1 MKSEEV
7 RKLEQGQFVNVR
19 LPVGSVCHAG
29 EEITVRLETMGE
41 LGNPTGIE
49 QSIIIPAS
57 AIVSAEPRPLI
68 VGKRVAPSYST
79 WKAGELVAIRNGR
92 AIVYSETYGV
102 EHYPIEGVVRVDDP
116 EPGAAPDPVPAG
128 LEPPASPQAAPVSA
142 DV

>member
-1 MKSEEV
+1 MKAEDIQ
-7 RKLEQGQFVNVR
+7 KLEAGQFVQVR
-19 LPVGSVCHAG
+19 LSVHTVGKSGV
-29 EEITVRLETMGE
+29 IVRLEGISD
-41 LGNPTGIE
+41 TGILSGVE
-49 QSIIIPAS
+49 RSAFISAD

-68 VGKRVAPSYST
+68 IGKRVAPSYST

-128 LEPPASPQAAPVSA
+128 LEPPASPEAAAISA